1 MTSRERVWKTL
12 VNAGMTPEGAAG
24 LMGNLQAESGI
35 IPNRVE
41 ILCLQRYREIGK
53 YYTDSTYTAFVDDGT
68 ITRAE
73 FIRPMGKQYGYGLAQ
88 WTSPGRKTALYD
100 RCKTAGAS
108 IGDLT
113 TQCLFLVD
121 ELKTSYKP
129 VWSVLATT
137 HDIRMASDTVLKKY
151 EMPADVGESV
161 QLTRYQYAKQIYDEY
176 AEKGDGVTADDVL
189 KIFRAWIG
197 YSEATGKHKQII
209 DIYNQYCAEHG
220 YPRGYKVQ
228 YTDSWCDTCLSA
240 AFIKAGAVDLIGGV
254 ECGVEEHV
262 QIFKRKGIWIEDG
275 TITPQPGDIIVYNWD
290 ASTQPNDG
298 YADHIGIVESFTS
311 GREVTIEGNYH
322 NSVSRRYLNVGDG
335 CIRGYARPVYAQ
347 KAAQSGVS
355 NTDDKIYQFGVKT
368 VRKGSQGASAALLQ
382 RLLIGWGYD
391 PQGVDGNA
399 GKQTIKSLKEFQT
412 DADLAVDGVCGK
424 YTWKKILGL

>member
-1 MTSRERVWKTL
+1 MTSKERIWNAL
-12 VNAGMTPEGAAG
+12 VNAWLTPEGAAG
-24 LMGNLQAESGI
+24 LMGNLQAESSLA
-35 IPNRVE
+35 PNSVDR
-41 ILCLQRYREIGK
+41 LCLKRYREIGK
-53 YYTDSTYTAFVDDGT
+53 YYTDATYTAFVDDGT
-68 ITRAE
+68 ISRAE
-73 FIRPMGKQYGYGLAQ
+73 FIRPLGKQYGYGLAQ
-88 WTSPGRKTALYD
+88 WTSPGRKAALYD
-100 RCKTAGAS
+100 RCKSAGSS
-108 IGDLT
+108 IGDLK
-113 TQCLFLVD
+113 TQCLFLAD

-137 HDIRMASDTVLKKY
+137 HDIRMASDTVLKKF

-176 AEKGDGVTADDVL
+176 SEKGDGVTADDVL

-209 DIYNQYCAEHG
+209 DIYNQYCAVHG

-275 TITPQPGDIIVYNWD
+275 TITPQPGDIIVYNWGQ
-290 ASTQPNDG
+290 STQPNNG
-298 YADHIGIVESFTS
+298 YADHIGIVESCTS
-311 GREVTIEGNYH
+311 GRIVTIEGNYH
-322 NSVSRRYLNVGDG
+322 DSVSRRYLNVGDG
-335 CIRGYARPVYAQ
+335 YIRGYARPIYAQ

-368 VRKGSQGASAALLQ
+368 VRKGSEGASAALLQ
-382 RLLIGWGYD
+382 RLLIGWGYN
-391 PQGVDGNA
+391 PQGVDGSA
-399 GKQTIKSLKEFQT
+399 GNQTIKALKAFQT
-412 DADLAVDGVCGK
+412 DMDLAVDGVCGQH
-424 YTWKKILGL
+424 TWRSLLGV

>member
-1 MTSRERVWKTL
+1 MTMNKVWQALIK
-12 VNAGMTPEGAAG
+12 AGMTPEGAAG
-24 LMGNLQAESGI
+24 MMGNLKAESGI
-35 IPNRVE
+35 ISNRVE
-41 ILCLQRYREIGK
+41 ILCLQRYRENGK
-53 YYTDSTYTAFVDDGT
+53 YYTDATYTAFVDDGT
-68 ITRAE
+68 ISRAE

-137 HDIRMASDTVLKKY
+137 HDIRTASDTVLKKY

-176 AEKGDGVTADDVL
+176 SEKGDGVTADDVL

-209 DIYNQYCAEHG
+209 DIYNQYCAVHG

-240 AFIKAGAVDLIGGV
+240 AFIRAGAVDLIGGV

-275 TITPQPGDIIVYNWD
+275 TITPQPGDIIVYNWGQ
-290 ASTQPNDG
+290 STQPNDG
-298 YADHIGIVESFTS
+298 YADHIGIVESCTS
-311 GREVTIEGNYH
+311 GRIVAIDGNYH
-322 NSVSRRYLNVGDG
+322 DSVSRRYLNVGDG
-335 CIRGYARPVYAQ
+335 YIRGYARPIYAQ

-368 VRKGSQGASAALLQ
+368 VRKGSEGASAALLQ
-382 RLLIGWGYD
+382 RLLIGWGYK
-391 PQGVDGNA
+391 PQGVDGSA
-399 GKQTIKSLKEFQT
+399 GNQTIKALKAFQT
-412 DADLAVDGVCGK
+412 DMDLAVDGVCGQH
-424 YTWKKILGL
+424 TWRSLLGV

>member
-41 ILCLQRYREIGK
+41 ILCLQRYRETGK
-53 YYTDSTYTAFVDDGT
+53 YYTDATYTAFVDDGT
-68 ITRAE
+68 ISRAE
-73 FIRPMGKQYGYGLAQ
+73 FIRPLGKQYGYGLAQ

-121 ELKTSYKP
+121 ELKASYKP

-137 HDIRMASDTVLKKY
+137 NDIRTASDTVLKKF

-176 AEKGDGVTADDVL
+176 AENGDGVTADDVL

-209 DIYNQYCAEHG
+209 DIYNRYGAEHG

-228 YTDSWCDTCLSA
+228 YTDQWCDTCLSA
-240 AFIKAGAVDLIGGV
+240 AFIKAGAVNLIGGV

-262 QIFKRKGIWIEDG
+262 QILKRKGIWIEDG
-275 TITPQPGDIIVYNWD
+275 TITPQPGDIIVYNWGQ
-290 ASTQPNDG
+290 STQPNDG
-298 YADHIGIVESFTS
+298 YADHIGIVESCTS
-311 GREVTIEGNYH
+311 GRIVTIEGNYQD
-322 NSVSRRYLNVGDG
+322 SVSRRYLNVGDG
-335 CIRGYARPVYAQ
+335 YIRGYARPIYAQ

-399 GKQTIKSLKEFQT
+399 GKQTIKALKEFQT
-412 DADLAVDGVCGK
+412 DADLAVDGVCGQH
-424 YTWKKILGL
+424 TWAKILGL

>member
-137 HDIRMASDTVLKKY
+137 HDIRMASDTVLKKF

-189 KIFRAWIG
+189 KIFQAWIG

-298 YADHIGIVESFTS
+298 YADHIGIVESCTS

-322 NSVSRRYLNVGDG
+322 DSVSRRYLNVGDG

-391 PQGVDGNA
+391 PQGVDGIA
-399 GKQTIKSLKEFQT
+399 GDKTIKALRRFQT
-412 DADLAVDGVCGK
+412 DHDLAVDGICGK
-424 YTWKKILGL
+424 YTWAALLVV